1 MRKLL
6 RTMDMVMV
14 LRVYTNVKLVLPV
27 FLSSVP
33 FSHSVV
39 SDSLR
44 PHELQ
49 HARPNLAAITLYP
62 WDFFFFFFFVANF
75 IYFLFFLFLNN
86 VHRLLNSD

>member
-1 MRKLL
+1 MRGTRKLL

-27 FLSSVP
+27 FLSSIP

-49 HARPNLAAITLYP
+49 HARPTLEAITLYL
-62 WDFFFFFFFVANF
+62 WDFFFFFCG
-75 IYFLFFLFLNN
+75 
-86 VHRLLNSD
+86 